1 MFELPVE
8 PRLRRVVADNLGVAL
23 GDLTPEVSLTDDL
36 AADSLDVLE
45 LALVL
50 EEEFGFTVPERVLS
64 DVRTYGD
71 LVRATAMLAR
81 ERRAEARGTQA
92 LAFFRARVIAAD
104 GRGTLERS
112 GWLTPYTLE
121 EIAKHAQRAGSL
133 WLEVAP
139 RDDGPGL
146 SAVWKQCA
154 RLAARGISVN
164 FRLVDEAAPRWH
176 GATEHA
182 A

>member
-1 MFELPVE
+1 MLELRVE

-23 GDLTPEVSLTDDL
+23 EDLTPEVSLTDDL

-71 LVRATAMLAR
+71 LVRATAMLAS
-81 ERRAEARGTQA
+81 ERRAEARGT
-92 LAFFRARVIAAD
+92 RARTRVIAAD

-112 GWLTPYTLE
+112 GWLTPYALE
-121 EIAKHAQRAGSL
+121 EIAEHASL

-154 RLAARGISVN
+154 RLAARVS
-164 FRLVDEAAPRWH
+164 P
-176 GATEHA
+176 
-182 A
+182 